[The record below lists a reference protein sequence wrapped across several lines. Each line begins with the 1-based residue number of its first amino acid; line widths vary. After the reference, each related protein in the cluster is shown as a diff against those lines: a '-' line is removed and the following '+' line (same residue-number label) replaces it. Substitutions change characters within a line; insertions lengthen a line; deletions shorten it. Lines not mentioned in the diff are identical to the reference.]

1 MLSTIFT
8 SIAHFITVTISTLG
22 YPGVILLMAIESA
35 MIPLPSE
42 IIMPFAGFLAS
53 QGYFDLWQLALCGAI
68 GNLIGSLIAYYIGR
82 WGGYP
87 FLERY
92 GRYILVSRR
101 DIEKAHRWFERW
113 GEATAFFS
121 RLLPV
126 VRTFI
131 SFPAG
136 IAKMNIWRFS
146 IFTFLGA
153 LPFSYFLAYLGFRMG
168 KNWQQ
173 LSVIWHKFDLII
185 AAAIV
190 VGLAWWLW
198 RHIRGLKNQ

>member
-1 MLSTIFT
+1 MLSSIFT
-8 SIAHFITVTISTLG
+8 AIAHFITTTISTLG

-53 QGYFDLWQLALCGAI
+53 EGKFGLWQLACCGAF
-68 GNLIGSLIAYYIGR
+68 GNLGGSLIAYYIGR
-82 WGGYP
+82 RGGYP
-87 FLERY
+87 FLEKY
-92 GRYILVSRR
+92 GRYVLISNY
-101 DIEKAHRWFERW
+101 DIKRAHRWFERW

-121 RLLPV
+121 RLLPI

-136 IAKMNIWRFS
+136 VAQMNVGRFS

-153 LPFSYFLAYLGFRMG
+153 LPFSYFLAYVGFRMG
-168 KNWQQ
+168 KNWPAIAD
-173 LSVIWHKFDLII
+173 VWHKFDLVIATLII
-185 AAAIV
+185 V
-190 VGLAWWLW
+190 SLAWWIW
-198 RHIRGLKNQ
+198 RHIRVLKNH